1 MKNIIFFSSTVKKP
15 YGGVKIIYQFS
26 NYINSL
32 NGLRS
37 SVVQLEKKKIYK
49 WTESFKKKIGIKE
62 KISTGWKFKELKSN
76 KNSKL
81 SFDKKNDFIILPEIF
96 AHFAEDFL
104 INNKIPYAIFVQNG
118 YNVFPTNDIR
128 KINLA
133 YKKAKFILSYSKDI
147 DACISLAFPEIKN
160 KILNVIPSVNSK
172 KINFKFKKLNLI
184 TYMPR
189 KLSRH
194 SELVI
199 LFLQRLLPRDWK
211 IKPINNLSELKVFKI
226 LEKSRI
232 FLSFSE
238 LEGLGLPPIEA
249 ALAGNKVI
257 GYTGEAG
264 KEYWKKPIFTQIN
277 NGDIKL
283 FCKEILNN
291 LTTKDFIKKT
301 RDQRK
306 KLVMKYSF
314 FNERKSIKKFLK
326 KI

>member
-1 MKNIIFFSSTVKKP
+1 MQIIQ
-15 YGGVKIIYQFS
+15 YY
-26 NYINSL
+26 
-32 NGLRS
+32 
-37 SVVQLEKKKIYK
+37 
-49 WTESFKKKIGIKE
+49 
-62 KISTGWKFKELKSN
+62 
-76 KNSKL
+76 
-81 SFDKKNDFIILPEIF
+81 
-96 AHFAEDFL
+96 
-104 INNKIPYAIFVQNG
+104 
-118 YNVFPTNDIR
+118 
-128 KINLA
+128 
-133 YKKAKFILSYSKDI
+133 
-147 DACISLAFPEIKN
+147 
-160 KILNVIPSVNSK
+160 
-172 KINFKFKKLNLI
+172 
-184 TYMPR
+184 R

-306 KLVMKYSF
+306 KLVTKYSF